1 MQNQLSI
8 GKNSANQEIGPRS
21 PNGKLNKQRNS
32 VVSVKLDPPK
42 ILNTNSSLVIN
53 ELKSLESV
61 AGNASDQYAYC
72 AIASKV
78 KSIIKFVKVAYPD
91 LLGGDGLGKL
101 EPLNSKDRRICRSKL
116 LTSVDR
122 GLHPGNILHETVYDL
137 DALVAN
143 HSNQALDKL
152 LSNWDELRVGK
163 RHNDIKHLLFES
175 RFESGNL
182 RKAIQVGKIFF
193 FSIL

>member
-1 MQNQLSI
+1 MKPFSSKSSNL
-8 GKNSANQEIGPRS
+8 
-21 PNGKLNKQRNS
+21 
-32 VVSVKLDPPK
+32 
-42 ILNTNSSLVIN
+42 NSSFVVN
-53 ELKSLESV
+53 ELKSLDSLS
-61 AGNASDQYAYC
+61 ANATDQYAYC

-101 EPLNSKDRRICRSKL
+101 EPLNSKDRRVCRSKL
-116 LTSVDR
+116 LISVDR

-137 DALVAN
+137 DALTANN
-143 HSNQALDKL
+143 HSNQSIDKL

-163 RHNDIKHLLFES
+163 RHNDIKHLMFES

-182 RKAIQVGKIFF
+182 RKAIQVSNLI
-193 FSIL
+193 